1 MNLSDNAKI
10 ILKERYLKNNET
22 PEQLFRRVARAVA
35 SPEQKYGDVTAIEEQ
50 FYDMM
55 SNLDFLP
62 NSPTLMNAGTRLGQ
76 LSACFVLPIND
87 SLDSIFTTLKNTAI
101 IHHTGGGVG
110 FNFSTLRPKG
120 SIVSSTGGE
129 ASGPVSFLKI
139 FDVTTSVI
147 KQGGKRRGAS
157 MAVLDYN
164 HPDILEF
171 INAKSNGGFT
181 NFNFSVSVSDEF
193 MRKVIS
199 GDDYWLVF
207 NGKRYKKVNARRI
220 FNKIVSNAWLNGEP
234 GLLFIDEINRKHP
247 LRERINATNPCGEQP
262 LISYESCNLG
272 SINLS
277 RMVDDYSIN
286 WSKLERI
293 TRLAV
298 RFLDNVITITKF
310 PLKRIEEVTL
320 RNRKIGLGVMG
331 FADMLIK
338 LGVPY
343 ASKEALRIADQLM
356 SFIHKKARD
365 ESMRLGKER
374 GSFPSLKDSKLRYKY
389 MRNATVTTIA
399 PTGSISL
406 IAGCSPSIEPLFAL
420 SFTKQ
425 ILNRVITEVNQS
437 FKEYLVKEGYYSR
450 DVINKALTEGSVM
463 NAPLPKRIKDVLRI
477 ALEIKPEWHVR
488 MQSVFQK
495 HVDNSISKTINLPE
509 NATKSDVVKAFLLA
523 YKLKCKGVT
532 VYRYNSR
539 LNQAQT
545 ISCGECNDLR

>member
-1 MNLSDNAKI
+1 MNLSKNAKI

-35 SPEQKYGDVTAIEEQ
+35 SPEQKYGDVKSIEEQ

-76 LSACFVLPIND
+76 LSACFVLPISD

-181 NFNFSVSVSDEF
+181 NFNFSVSVSDDF

-207 NGKRYKKVNARRI
+207 NGKRYKKVNARKI

-247 LRERINATNPCGEQP
+247 LKSRINATNPCGEQP
-262 LISYESCNLG
+262 LIDYESCNLG

-277 RMVDDYSIN
+277 RMIEDGVIN

-298 RFLDNVITITKF
+298 RFLDNVITITRF
-310 PLKRIEEVTL
+310 PLKKIEEVTL

-338 LGVPY
+338 LGIPY
-343 ASKEALRIADQLM
+343 ASKDALRIADQLM

-374 GSFPSLKDSKLRYKY
+374 GSFPSLKNSKLRYKY

-437 FKEYLVKEGYYSR
+437 FKEYLVSEGYYSR
-450 DVINKALTEGSVM
+450 EIINKALTEGTVM
-463 NAPLPKRIKDVLRI
+463 NTSLPKRIKDVLKI
-477 ALEIKPEWHVR
+477 ALEIKPEWHVK

-509 NATKSDVVKAFLLA
+509 NATKSDVMRALLLA

-545 ISCGECNDLR
+545 INCGECNDLR